1 NNRHFFSDFISLLI
15 PNELRTHLYSLPTYK
30 PSNIHL
36 WKSFFYNILY
46 MCVCSYGRAW
56 LPVCHKY
63 IPISL
68 RNLWLVAYRVVKHD
82 QSFSWCISSILS
94 L

>member
-1 NNRHFFSDFISLLI
+1 MNYEHICILYRRISHPTFIFRNLL
-15 PNELRTHLYSLPTYK
+15 H
-30 PSNIHL
+30 
-36 WKSFFYNILY
+36 NILY
-46 MCVCSYGRAW
+46 ICMCSYSRAW